1 MVVFFS
7 NKIYL
12 RFPKTDV
19 CYEFKIYNIEL
30 YIVKRST
37 CMYVPINAY
46 ILICKRT
53 LTFSGRKT
61 DAQSLH

>member
-19 CYEFKIYNIEL
+19 CYEFKIYNIEV
-30 YIVKRST
+30 YIVKST
-37 CMYVPINAY
+37 CMYVPINVN